1 LGTRLAA
8 KVWNGLAISNACGHP
23 NIKAHDNKYR
33 FQYVMTQAR
42 WRGKIRSLRRKSI
55 AAGISFVPSA
65 AARRYNGGHAMS
77 LLNEIEP
84 LKQSALAELKT
95 AADLAA
101 LDHAKGAWIGPHGK
115 FTALMKQLGS
125 LPKEEKPAAGKRI
138 NAAKAELE
146 AALAARREELE
157 LKAAL
162 PKEPTDFTMPGRRRA
177 LGRLHPLTQISEDIV
192 RAFRKI
198 GFAVADGPEVE
209 DDWHCFDALNTP
221 ADHPARDTHDTFYLV
236 GQASSLPPGLPA
248 PDSSRAGS
256 PPAAGRMPA
265 PLLLRT
271 HTSSVQIRVMKS
283 QPPPIRIIA
292 PGRVYRRDNADAT
305 HNPTFHQIEG
315 LYVDKGVTVGD
326 LKGTVEFVFKELMG
340 PDVKLRFRPHYFSY
354 TEPSL
359 EIDFT
364 NSLVKKLGKDWL
376 EIAGCGMVHPQVFE
390 NVGYDPEVWTGWAFG
405 FGIERIAMI
414 RYGIDDIR
422 LFYENDVRFLG
433 QF

>member
-1 LGTRLAA
+1 
-8 KVWNGLAISNACGHP
+8 
-23 NIKAHDNKYR
+23 
-33 FQYVMTQAR
+33 
-42 WRGKIRSLRRKSI
+42 
-55 AAGISFVPSA
+55 
-65 AARRYNGGHAMS
+65 MS

-84 LKQSALAELKT
+84 LKQAALSELQA

-101 LDHAKGAWIGPHGK
+101 LEHSKGSWIGPHGK
-115 FTALMKQLGS
+115 FTTLMKQLGT
-125 LPKEEKPAAGKRI
+125 LPKEEKPAAGKLI
-138 NAAKAELE
+138 NAAKIELE
-146 AALAARREELE
+146 AALASRREELE
-157 LKAAL
+157 LQAAL
-162 PKEPTDFTMPGRRRA
+162 PSEPTDFTLPGRRRA
-177 LGRLHPLTQISEDIV
+177 VGRLHPLTQVTDDIV

-221 ADHPARDTHDTFYLV
+221 ADHPARDTQDTFYV
-236 GQASSLPPGLPA
+236 AQAS
-248 PDSSRAGS
+248 
-256 PPAAGRMPA
+256 PAAGSGGISAPA
-265 PLLLRT
+265 SVVPKPYLLRT

-283 QPPPIRIIA
+283 QPPPVRIIA

-305 HNPTFHQIEG
+305 HNPTFQQIEG
-315 LYVDKGVTVGD
+315 LYVDKGVTVSD

-364 NSLVKKLGKDWL
+364 NALVKKLGKDWL

-390 NVGYDPEVWTGWAFG
+390 NVGYDPEVWSGWAFG

-414 RYGIDDIR
+414 RYGINDIR
-422 LFYENDVRFLG
+422 LFYENDLRFLK